1 MMDISKERQEWL
13 KKRSKGIGGSDAA
26 AIVGLNQW
34 KTNVRLWEE
43 KTGRVKPE
51 DISGKDVVQYGIK
64 SENHLRE
71 LFKLDFPQY
80 EVGYQEYFLHKHPE
94 YDFLYATLDG
104 ELIEKETG
112 SKGVLEIKT
121 CQIMNSVM
129 MLKWKGRI
137 PDSYYIQILH
147 QLLVT
152 GWDFAVMKA
161 NLKTEW
167 FEETAIQVK
176 HYTIK
181 REEVLA
187 DMEFLLE
194 KELEFWNHNVLRN
207 IKPNLIL
214 PSV

>member
-1 MMDISKERQEWL
+1 MEKERQEWL
-13 KKRSKGIGGSDAA
+13 KKRSKGLGGSDAA

-43 KTGRVKPE
+43 KTGRVNPE
-51 DISGKDVVQYGIK
+51 DISGKDVVQYGI
-64 SENHLRE
+64 SAEPLLRE

-80 EVGYQEYFLHKHPE
+80 EVGYQEYFLHKHQE
-94 YDFLYATLDG
+94 HDFLYATLDG
-104 ELIEKETG
+104 ELTEKETG
-112 SKGVLEIKT
+112 EKGVLEIKT
-121 CQIMNSVM
+121 SQIMNSAM

-167 FEETAIQVK
+167 FDETTIYNK

-181 REEVLA
+181 RSEVIK
-187 DMEFLLE
+187 DMKFLLE
-194 KELEFWNHNVLRN
+194 KELYFWNHNVLKD

-214 PSV
+214 PSI